1 MTRPALSG
9 VLLAGGA
16 SRRFGADKRVALFD
30 GKPLFHH
37 PLRALAAVCD
47 EVVVVIA
54 PDHSAL
60 SLPAEARGVRVIR
73 DPIAYE
79 GPLVGLRT
87 GLADVAG
94 SRALVAAADM
104 ARLRPPILAL
114 LRDRLGEGG
123 HAAVALADAGR
134 LRPLPVALDV
144 PLARAEVARLIERGE
159 RRLLAL
165 VEALGA
171 ATIVEAEWARVD
183 PTGEWRI
190 DIDAPDDLSRG

>member
-1 MTRPALSG
+1 TSAPSVVTRPALSG

-16 SRRFGADKRVALFD
+16 SRRFGADKRVALLD

-73 DPIAYE
+73 
-79 GPLVGLRT
+79 
-87 GLADVAG
+87 
-94 SRALVAAADM
+94 
-104 ARLRPPILAL
+104 
-114 LRDRLGEGG
+114 
-123 HAAVALADAGR
+123 
-134 LRPLPVALDV
+134 
-144 PLARAEVARLIERGE
+144 
-159 RRLLAL
+159 
-165 VEALGA
+165 EALGA
-171 ATIVEAEWARVD
+171 ATILEAEWARVD